1 MCQIVINNL
10 FFFLFLLHID
20 SKFFKKQQE
29 RELEIRRKALEKYQM
44 FERNF
49 SQAQIA
55 KAESLVMNR
64 LCLFY
69 LFYFSSHNQTDG
81 LK

>member
-1 MCQIVINNL
+1 MPEKIVISNLL
-10 FFFLFLLHID
+10 FFSHFLLHVD
-20 SKFFKKQQE
+20 SKYFKKQQE

-55 KAESLVMNR
+55 KAENLVMNR
-64 LCLFY
+64 LCVSILFI
-69 LFYFSSHNQTDG
+69 LFLITKQMV
-81 LK
+81 